1 VLTNVS
7 MRRRAP
13 SFLGPTQHSTH
24 VPIQRVSWTRFLARG
39 PTQEPVPVFA
49 AQKRPLNFILV
60 LAPDRP
66 EKAAAQTRRKARQG
80 KAGGARRLRVSPA
93 AAAMLQSVLVERATS
108 ESLIGPDWSLNLEI
122 CDILNHD
129 PL

>member
-1 VLTNVS
+1 
-7 MRRRAP
+7 
-13 SFLGPTQHSTH
+13 
-24 VPIQRVSWTRFLARG
+24 
-39 PTQEPVPVFA
+39 
-49 AQKRPLNFILV
+49 LV